1 MTKCLKSRACGT
13 FCLVLFANGNS
24 KNIPANRHTTNWRIG
39 KIRLQK
45 GIFLSVICPL
55 QRPSLRG
62 RLLRVMECYNLAM
75 YKIYVVEDDKGI
87 ADGISQCLSAWEM
100 EVAVVSDFRN
110 VLGEI
115 KELDPHL
122 IIMDITLPYMGGY
135 HWCQEIRKTSNVPII
150 FISSATDN
158 MNIVMAMNMGA
169 DDYIPKPFDQS
180 VLIAKVQ
187 ALLRRTYDF
196 NQGSFTLQAKGAVLN
211 MNDNSLTYEGK
222 KIELARNEY
231 KILLTLMENKNKV
244 VSREKLMEV
253 LWETD
258 SFVDENTLTV
268 NVGRLR
274 KTLEAAGLTDF
285 IKTKFGV
292 GYILEDE

>member
-1 MTKCLKSRACGT
+1 
-13 FCLVLFANGNS
+13 
-24 KNIPANRHTTNWRIG
+24 
-39 KIRLQK
+39 
-45 GIFLSVICPL
+45 
-55 QRPSLRG
+55 
-62 RLLRVMECYNLAM
+62 M

-87 ADGISQCLSAWEM
+87 ADGILQCLAAWEM
-100 EVAVVSDFRN
+100 EVHIVSDFRN
-110 VLGEI
+110 VMGEI
-115 KELDPHL
+115 NELEPHL

-135 HWCQEIRKTSNVPII
+135 HWCQEIRKTSSVPII

-158 MNIVMAMNMGA
+158 MNIIMAMNMGA

-180 VLIAKVQ
+180 ILIAKVQ
-187 ALLRRTYDF
+187 ALLRRAYDF
-196 NQGSFTLQAKGAVLN
+196 NHGSFSLKAKGAVLN
-211 MNDNSLTYEGK
+211 TNDNSLAYEGK

-231 KILLTLMENKNKV
+231 KILLVLMQNKNKV
-244 VSREKLMEV
+244 VSREKLMEA

-292 GYILEDE
+292 GYILEDEE

>member
-1 MTKCLKSRACGT
+1 
-13 FCLVLFANGNS
+13 
-24 KNIPANRHTTNWRIG
+24 
-39 KIRLQK
+39 
-45 GIFLSVICPL
+45 
-55 QRPSLRG
+55 
-62 RLLRVMECYNLAM
+62 M

-115 KELDPHL
+115 NEIAPHL

-135 HWCQEIRKTSNVPII
+135 HWCQEIRKTSSVPII